1 MALRL
6 KPVNKAAWDSWNGA
20 PIVPP
25 RPPRLLIDAP
35 TTDTYCTDD
44 VVCEAKLNDS
54 HVLLTKRRGAWEF
67 WSRHGTLLVYSPSVQ
82 LYEALEALPVPDNTV
97 LDGGLLH
104 SKHSAVKDK
113 LVLWDVMVAQGVWR
127 EGRTYSDNRALLE
140 TLTGLETSKEGM
152 KATWMRLLSF
162 LRSTTERVLLAPWV
176 SGVHLRAYYEWVVKN
191 DPFATYKSPG
201 VASACMFEG
210 LVVKP
215 LQSVLVVQ
223 GNSANYGGAVKF
235 RRATGRHQF

>member
-6 KPVNKAAWDSWNGA
+6 KPVNKVAWASWNGA
-20 PIVPP
+20 PITPP
-25 RPPRLLIDAP
+25 RPPRLYVDSA
-35 TTDTYCTDD
+35 TTDDYCNKD

-54 HVLLTKRRGAWEF
+54 HVLLTKRRGSWEF

-82 LYEALEALPVPDNTV
+82 LYEALEALPVPDDTV
-97 LDGGLLH
+97 FDGGLLH

-113 LVLWDVMVAQGVWR
+113 LVLWDVLVAQGAWR
-127 EGRTYSDNRALLE
+127 EGKTYEDNRALLE
-140 TLTGLETSKEGM
+140 SLTGLQTSKEGM
-152 KATWMRLLSF
+152 KATWLRLLNF
-162 LRSTTERVLLAPWV
+162 LRSNTERVLLAPWV
-176 SGVHLRAYYEWVVKN
+176 SGVHLRAYFDLVVKN
-191 DPFATYKSPG
+191 DPFATYKEPG

-215 LQSVLVVQ
+215 LQGVLLVQ
-223 GNSANYGGAVKF
+223 GNNANYGGAVKF